1 VAGGLIRTRWYEL
14 FSDGWVGT
22 GWLKTADLV
31 PSFKTY
37 DADGMTI
44 NPEATAKQYAQT
56 TRSIVSEAETCPQR
70 PIGAVPPGKYLSY

>member
-1 VAGGLIRTRWYEL
+1 MADGLIRANWYEP

-56 TRSIVSEAETCPQR
+56 TRSIVSEAETYAQQ
-70 PIGAVPPGKYLSY
+70 PIRAVSPG